1 MQFTSIDKAK
11 RLLSSKVFLTMKLIV
26 LFLIISSVEIYAKA
40 NAQKI
45 NFYGKDIPLD
55 KVFSVIEKQ
64 SGYYFFYKQDELQ
77 QAKTTTVNLKNASV
91 EQAVNEILKGQP
103 FTYHIEDNTIIVNL
117 KKDEDTRADT
127 RTALPPHDIAG
138 IVKDNKGEALPGVT
152 VRIKGSSNAVATDN
166 KGEYLIHD
174 ADQGA
179 VLVFSYTGYLM
190 QEIKISNQT
199 RVNIILAEDIQGL
212 KEVVVVGYGTQ
223 EKSDISSAIGSFKPN
238 ESNSRPVLGADQL
251 IQGKISGVNVVSG
264 SGTPGSVSR
273 VSIRGIGSLTASNEP
288 LYVIDG
294 VPVSPNNAA
303 LFNFGED
310 MNALAELNPNDIES
324 VDVLKDAASAA
335 IYGSRATN
343 GVIIITTKS
352 GKKGKSRVSFD
363 AYTGL
368 GNIPRLSQ
376 IAPANSAT
384 YVTVL
389 NEAIKNYNTQ
399 NGYVAGNANFVANV
413 SNPYPNLP
421 DVNWV
426 DLLLRTAKT
435 NQANISFSGGSDKGT
450 YYISGSGLSEDGA
463 IKNNNLKKYTA
474 KININQNVAS
484 WLKLG
489 ANTNYSYTNNNRVP
503 GANLGSSPL
512 TRGLEQ
518 RPFDRPYKPDGSYY
532 IGGTSQLLRNNSV
545 QILNEET
552 SYINTYRFLGNF
564 FAEATLAKG
573 LVLKSS
579 LGTDII
585 STHDYVYY
593 DANHPYGTGN
603 GRIID
608 SRRTIGNIITEN
620 TLNYDLKF
628 HDLNATFL
636 AGYSFQKVSA
646 SSNSVD
652 GSGFPSRTFDVNSVA
667 AKINAA
673 SSDLTQNALQSYYAR
688 ANFSYKSKYLLGA
701 SIRTDGSSRFA
712 PDTRYGYFPSVSA
725 GWLLSRENFWKMH
738 NVSLKLR
745 TSYGST
751 GNQEGI
757 GNYSYQALAGGGFN
771 YNNVSG
777 IAITNFGNSTLTW
790 ESAHQF
796 DGGFDMG
803 LFNEHLKF
811 TADYFIKNTTNLLY
825 DKPTP
830 ATTGFT
836 TVTTN
841 IGSMQNK
848 GLELA
853 LSGNVTFGK
862 VTWQSDFNISFIRN
876 KITSLLGDDKL
887 LVTSNN
893 RAIQVG
899 QQVGSFYMYKQIGI
913 YQTDA
918 EVPANL
924 YKTGVRAGDVKF
936 EDVDHNGVIDLN
948 DREIVG
954 SPNPK
959 YSGGWT
965 NSFQYKNFDFNF
977 AFTYSYGSQV
987 YGLWKLG
994 VSRLGSNLF
1003 NFVDDQATNRW
1014 TGPGTS
1020 NTVPRAIYG
1029 NTYNITASSRFL
1041 GDGSF
1046 LRLRNMAIGYTL
1058 PQTFLNRFHIER
1070 LRVYAQ
1076 ADNLFIITKYFGID
1090 PEVNDYEDPRYL
1102 GEDNLVTPSL
1112 RTFNFGINVTL

>member
-1 MQFTSIDKAK
+1 MKLTNLLIFIAFFQVSAK
-11 RLLSSKVFLTMKLIV
+11 TYSQVTVNVKNAPLEKVLETIKQQTGYVFLYDGDLLDNKNISVRLNNATITTALDECLKALPLSYKIV
-26 LFLIISSVEIYAKA
+26 QKNIVIQKAESSIPDRPKEAVAQVTISGKVTDKTGQPLTGATVKVKGTN
-40 NAQKI
+40 NA
-45 NFYGKDIPLD
+45 
-55 KVFSVIEKQ
+55 
-64 SGYYFFYKQDELQ
+64 
-77 QAKTTTVNLKNASV
+77 TTTNING
-91 EQAVNEILKGQP
+91 E
-103 FTYHIEDNTIIVNL
+103 FT
-117 KKDEDTRADT
+117 
-127 RTALPPHDIAG
+127 
-138 IVKDNKGEALPGVT
+138 LPGVSENAILI
-152 VRIKGSSNAVATDN
+152 VSYVGYIPSEVAIGSKTQIIV
-166 KGEYLIHD
+166 
-174 ADQGA
+174 
-179 VLVFSYTGYLM
+179 VLSENT
-190 QEIKISNQT
+190 
-199 RVNIILAEDIQGL
+199 AGL
-212 KEVVVVGYGTQ
+212 KEVVVIGYGTQ
-223 EKSDISSAIGSFKPN
+223 EKSNISSAIGSFKPN
-238 ESNSRPVLGADQL
+238 ENNSRPVLGADQL
-251 IQGKISGVNVVSG
+251 IQGKISGVNVVTG
-264 SGTPGSVSR
+264 SGTPGSANR

-294 VPVSPNNAA
+294 VPVSPGNAA

-352 GKKGKSRVSFD
+352 GKKGKSRINFD
-363 AYTGL
+363 AYTGF
-368 GNIPRLSQ
+368 GNIPRLNQ
-376 IAPANSAT
+376 IAPASSAT
-384 YVTVL
+384 YLTVL
-389 NEAIKNYNTQ
+389 NEGIKNYNTQ
-399 NGYVAGNANFVANV
+399 NNYAPGSANFVANV
-413 SNPYPNLP
+413 VNPNPNLP

-426 DLLLRTAKT
+426 DLLIRTART
-435 NQANISFSGGSDKGT
+435 SQANLSFSGGSDKGT
-450 YYISGSGLSEDGA
+450 YYISGSALNQDGA
-463 IKNNNLKKYTA
+463 IKDNNLKKYTA
-474 KININQNVAS
+474 KINLNQNVTP

-489 ANTNYSYTNNNRVP
+489 ANTNYSYTDNNRVP
-503 GANLGSSPL
+503 GAELGTSPL

-532 IGGTSQLLRNNSV
+532 IGGTSELLRNNSV

-552 SYINTYRFLGNF
+552 SYLNTYRFLGNF
-564 FAEATLAKG
+564 FAEATLTKG

-579 LGTDII
+579 FGTDII
-585 STHDYVYY
+585 DTHDYVYY
-593 DANHPYGTGN
+593 DANHPYGTGG

-608 SRRTIGNIITEN
+608 SRRTISNNIFEN
-620 TLNYDLKF
+620 TLNYNLKF
-628 HDLNATFL
+628 HDLDMTLL
-636 AGYSFQKVSA
+636 AGYSFQKVNN

-673 SSDLTQNALQSYYAR
+673 ASDLSQSALQSYYSR
-688 ANFSYKSKYLLGA
+688 ANFTYKNKYLLGA

-712 PDTRYGYFPSVSA
+712 PGTRYGYFPSVSA
-725 GWLLSRENFWKMH
+725 GWLLSRENFWKLQTT
-738 NVSLKLR
+738 SLKLR
-745 TSYGST
+745 ASYGST

-790 ESAHQF
+790 ESANQF
-796 DGGFDMG
+796 DAGLDLG
-803 LFNEHLKF
+803 LFDEHLKL

-830 ATTGFT
+830 ATSGFT

-853 LSGNVTFGK
+853 IDGNISFGK
-862 VTWQSDFNISFIRN
+862 LVWQSNFNISFIRN
-876 KITSLLGDDKL
+876 KITSLLGDNQL
-887 LVTSNN
+887 LVTANS
-893 RAIQVG
+893 RALQVG

-913 YQTDA
+913 YQNDA

-936 EDVDHNGVIDLN
+936 EDVDKNGVIDLN

-959 YSGGWT
+959 FSGGWT

-1003 NFVDDQATNRW
+1003 NFVDEQATNRW

-1029 NTYNITASSRFL
+1029 NTYNITTSSRFL
-1041 GDGSF
+1041 SDGSF
-1046 LRLRNMAIGYTL
+1046 LRLRNIALGYSL
-1058 PQTFLNRFHIER
+1058 PQSLLSRFHIER
-1070 LRVYAQ
+1070 LRIYAQ

-1090 PEVNDYEDPRYL
+1090 PEVNDFEDPRYL

-1112 RTFNFGINVTL
+1112 RTFNFGINVTF